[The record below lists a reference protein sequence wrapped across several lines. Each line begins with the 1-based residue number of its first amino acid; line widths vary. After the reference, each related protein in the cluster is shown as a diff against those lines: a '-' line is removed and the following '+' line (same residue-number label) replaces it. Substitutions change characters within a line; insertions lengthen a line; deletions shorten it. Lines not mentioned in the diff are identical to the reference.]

1 MKFTKRIVALILCA
15 LMLVTVAPIVNAATV
30 SMTVKSSF
38 NVKTGVA
45 YAKYSVYG
53 SQSKHTETCTVL
65 EFSPDQYIPVP
76 FVGYA
81 GSADLLATQ
90 YNRAVNAYGFE
101 VAGIINGSFFGTAN
115 DALIGHIITN
125 GRLTCAH
132 FNDPQEM
139 VTFDSNGK
147 MSFVSSTLGCT
158 LNSNGKITTG
168 GVAYVNKRMDAA
180 WSGNAD
186 KIFYF
191 DDACGTVIDSTG
203 SNYEVL
209 CKKVNNTEMAVGNTL
224 EGEVIAVYSSK
235 NKTNVSKGQFV
246 LSVKMTSSYAEYVKD
261 LQAGQRI
268 TLDVTEQNAAARAS
282 MESANGAITNVGILV
297 KDGVDLTL
305 TQSSVGTHSVTGT
318 YARWTAFGTKPDG
331 SYVFFT
337 SEGGGT
343 GVSSR
348 SLTLRDVAAA
358 MIKLGCNNVVR
369 MDGGGSTAMY
379 VSNTGSGS
387 PGYVMSHSREVCDC
401 ILIVKKSS
409 MVNADL
415 VTALRNAV
423 AEAKEYISIV
433 SDPEISKA
441 ITEAEAALNKG
452 NVVAGDAI
460 DFIARLSISS
470 KSKLKDLM
478 DKTKALSYNSY
489 SEEQLS
495 VIRAVYQRAEEVYNN
510 DSATTADVVKAFV
523 ALRSCTEISGKTVI
537 SKGKSY
543 TTTGAKHGS
552 YPDDGVRLTDGAKS
566 ETDGGS
572 VASYSGWDAYTTA
585 EIIVD
590 LGASAKSNTYTLYG
604 AYGFYGILPPTAFE
618 VFVSND
624 GKSFTSV
631 GSSTEVVPVGV
642 GKEMSDG
649 IVNMYKYTVTAA
661 NDQTARYVKF
671 KINPKN
677 FVWVDEVEVAIT
689 ENVQLSVSSGKKYTT
704 SGEKHGTFYDN
715 GVRLTDGKYS
725 SPDGG
730 SVEYY
735 SGWGN
740 GANAVVTV
748 DLGYVMN
755 TDVYTVYGAYGFYG
769 IDAPVSMKV
778 EVSENGTSFTQ
789 VGSTSTLISK
799 GKGSSLEDGTT
810 TLYAFTVKTD
820 KLNSARYVRF
830 TVTPSDFI
838 WIDEVE
844 VAVSDMMSL
853 KKVGA
858 AVGVF
863 GFNQYVYDSNCFIYT
878 PDFGTLTAD
887 KINHRYTTNVILT
900 KTSDPNV
907 YVIKSIQTNK
917 GTAANITLAS
927 NEIMI
932 ACHSGRTAQSVI
944 GQTILSTAEVG
955 KKVTFYGV
963 DFAKKTVGPMAY
975 AAVEGIEE
983 VADLNIGDVNED
995 GNIDQYDYILVKR
1008 HYFGTRILSDAEKLR
1023 ADVNND
1029 TKVDQYDYILICRHY
1044 FGTYKIG

>member
-1 MKFTKRIVALILCA
+1 MKLTKKIVALLLCA
-15 LMLVTVAPIVNAATV
+15 LMLASVTPVVNAATV
-30 SMTVKSSF
+30 SMSVVSSF
-38 NVKTGVA
+38 NVKSGVA

-65 EFSPDQYIPVP
+65 EFSPDEYIPVP

-81 GSADLLATQ
+81 GSAHLLAEQ

-115 DALIGHIITN
+115 EALIGHIITN

-147 MSFVSSTLGCT
+147 MTCVTSTLGCT
-158 LNSNGKITTG
+158 LNANGKVSTG
-168 GVAYVNKRMDAA
+168 GTAYVNKRMDAA

-191 DDACGTVIDSTG
+191 DDACGSVVDTTG

-224 EGEVIAVYSSK
+224 EGEVIALYSNK
-235 NKTNVSKGQFV
+235 NKTGVGKDQFV
-246 LSVKMTSSYAEYVKD
+246 LSVKMDSSYAEYIKD
-261 LQAGQRI
+261 LKAGQRV
-268 TLDVTEQNAAARAS
+268 TLEVYEKNAAAREAMS
-282 MESANGAITNVGILV
+282 SANGAITNVGYLV

-337 SEGGGT
+337 SEGGST

-358 MIKLGCNNVVR
+358 MIKLGCNNVIR

-387 PGYVMSHSREVCDC
+387 KGYVMSHSRSVCDC

-409 MVNADL
+409 MVDTDL
-415 VTALRNAV
+415 VAAMKTAI
-423 AEAKEYISIV
+423 AEAKEYIKIV
-433 SDPEISKA
+433 PDPEISAA
-441 ITEAEAALNKG
+441 ITEAESAINKG

-470 KSKLKDLM
+470 KSKLLDLM

-495 VIRAVYQRAEEVYNN
+495 VIRAVYQRALEVYNDN
-510 DSATTADVVKAFV
+510 SATTADVVRAFV
-523 ALRSCTEISGKTVI
+523 ALKTCTEISGKTVI

-543 TTTGAKHGS
+543 TTSGTKHTS
-552 YPDDGVRLTDGAKS
+552 YPDDGARLTDGAKS
-566 ETDGGS
+566 EIDGGS
-572 VASYSGWDAYTTA
+572 VASYSGWAAYTTA
-585 EIIVD
+585 EIVVD
-590 LGASAKSNTYTLYG
+590 LGASTKSNTYTVYG
-604 AYGFYGILPPTAFE
+604 AYGFYGILTPKDLE
-618 VFVSND
+618 VLVSND
-624 GKSFTSV
+624 GKSYTSV
-631 GSSTEVVPVGV
+631 GTVNEVIPVGV

-649 IVNMYKYTVTAA
+649 VVNTYKYVVTTDK
-661 NDQTARYVKF
+661 DQTARYVKF
-671 KINPKN
+671 KINPQN
-677 FVWVDEVEVAIT
+677 FIWLDEVEVALT
-689 ENVQLSVSSGKKYTT
+689 ENVELTVSSGKKYTT
-704 SGEKHGTFYDN
+704 SGEKHGTFFDN
-715 GVRLTDGKYS
+715 GARLTDGNLS

-730 SVEYY
+730 SAASY
-735 SGWGN
+735 SGWAN

-769 IDAPVSMKV
+769 IDEPVSMKV
-778 EVSENGTSFTQ
+778 EVSENGTDYKT
-789 VGSTSTLISK
+789 V
-799 GKGSSLEDGTT
+799 GTT
-810 TLYAFTVKTD
+810 TTRNNLGTGNVVDSGLVQLYSYKIKTD
-820 KLNSARYVRF
+820 TLNSARYVRF

-838 WIDEVE
+838 WIDEVT

-853 KKVGA
+853 EKVDA
-858 AVGVF
+858 AVGVY
-863 GFNQYVYDSNCFIYT
+863 GFNSYIYDSNCFIYT

-887 KINHRYTTNVILT
+887 KINHKYTTNVILT

-907 YVIKSIQTNK
+907 YVIKSIWTNN
-917 GTAANITLAS
+917 GSAANVTLAS

-932 ACHSGRTAQSVI
+932 ACHCGKSAQSVI
-944 GQTILSTAEVG
+944 GHTILNSAEVG

-963 DFAKKTVGPMAY
+963 DFTNKTVGPMAY
-975 AAVEGIEE
+975 AAVEGIEQVE
-983 VADLNIGDVNED
+983 QLNIGDVNED
-995 GNIDQYDYILVKR
+995 GAIDQYDYILVKR
-1008 HYFGTRILSDAEKLR
+1008 HYFGTRTLSDSELLR
-1023 ADVNND
+1023 ADVNAD

>member
-1 MKFTKRIVALILCA
+1 MRFAKRVTAFLLCA
-15 LMLVTVAPIVNAATV
+15 IMLASACTFVNAATV
-30 SMTVKSSF
+30 SMSVVNNFNIKS
-38 NVKTGVA
+38 GVA
-45 YAKYSVYG
+45 YAKYNVYG
-53 SQSKHTETCTVL
+53 SQSGHTEACTVL
-65 EFSPDQYIPVP
+65 EFTPDDYIPVP

-81 GSADLLATQ
+81 GSANLLADQ
-90 YNRAVNAYGFE
+90 YSRAVNAYGFE

-139 VTFDSNGK
+139 VTFDSQGK
-147 MSFVSSTLGCT
+147 MSFVTSTLGCT
-158 LNSNGKITTG
+158 LNANGKITTG

-180 WSGNAD
+180 WSGNVD

-191 DDACGTVIDSTG
+191 DDACGTAVDSTG

-235 NKTNVSKGQFV
+235 NSTSVSKGQFV
-246 LSVKMTSSYAEYVKD
+246 LSVKMSSSYAEYVKD

-337 SEGGGT
+337 SEGGST

-358 MIKLGCNNVVR
+358 MIKLGCNNVIR
-369 MDGGGSTAMY
+369 MDGGGSTGMY
-379 VSNTGSGS
+379 VSNTGSGN
-387 PGYVMSHSREVCDC
+387 PGYVMSHSRKVCDC

-415 VTALRNAV
+415 VAALRNAV
-423 AEAKEYISIV
+423 AEAKEYITIV
-433 SDPEISKA
+433 SDPEISAA
-441 ITEAEAALNKG
+441 ITEAESALNKG

-510 DSATTADVVKAFV
+510 DSATTADVVRAFV
-523 ALRSCTEISGKTVI
+523 ALRSCTEISGTTVI

-543 TTTGAKHGS
+543 TTTGTKHGS

-572 VASYSGWDAYTTA
+572 VACYSGWDAYTAA
-585 EIIVD
+585 EVIVD
-590 LGASAKSNTYTLYG
+590 LGAKAKSNTYTIYG
-604 AYGFYGILPPTAFE
+604 AYGFYGILTPTDFE

-631 GSSTEVVPVGV
+631 GKTGEIVPVGV
-642 GKEMSDG
+642 GKQMSDG

-671 KINPKN
+671 KVNPQN
-677 FVWVDEVEVAIT
+677 FVWIDEVEVAIAESVKLT
-689 ENVQLSVSSGKKYTT
+689 VSSGKKYTT
-704 SGEKHGTFYDN
+704 SGELHGTFYDN
-715 GVRLTDGKYS
+715 GVRLTDGALS
-725 SPDGG
+725 TPEGG
-730 SVEYY
+730 NVEYY

-740 GANAVVTV
+740 GVNAVVTV

-789 VGSTSTLISK
+789 VGSTSTRISK
-799 GKGSSLEDGTT
+799 GTGTALEDGTT
-810 TLYAFTVKTD
+810 TLYAFTVKTST
-820 KLNSARYVRF
+820 LNSARYVRF

-838 WIDEVE
+838 WLDEVE

-853 KKVGA
+853 EKVNA
-858 AVGVF
+858 AVGVY
-863 GFNQYVYDSNCFIYT
+863 GFNQYVYDSDCYIYT

-887 KINHRYTTNVILT
+887 KINHRYTCNAILT

-907 YVIKSIQTNK
+907 FIVKSVQTNN
-917 GTAANITLAS
+917 GTAANVTLAS

-932 ACHSGRTAQSVI
+932 ACHCGAEAQSVI
-944 GQTILSTAEVG
+944 SHTVLSSAQVG
-955 KKVTFYGV
+955 KKITFYGV
-963 DFAKKTVGPMAY
+963 DFANKTVGPMAY
-975 AAVEGIEE
+975 AAVEGVEN
-983 VADLNIGDVNED
+983 VDVMLGDVNDD
-995 GNIDQYDYILVKR
+995 GSINQYDYILVKR
-1008 HYFGTRILSDAEKLR
+1008 HYFGTRYLTDIERVR
-1023 ADVNND
+1023 ADINKDGTVN
-1029 TKVDQYDYILICRHY
+1029 QFDYILICRHY
-1044 FGTYKIG
+1044 FGTFEIV